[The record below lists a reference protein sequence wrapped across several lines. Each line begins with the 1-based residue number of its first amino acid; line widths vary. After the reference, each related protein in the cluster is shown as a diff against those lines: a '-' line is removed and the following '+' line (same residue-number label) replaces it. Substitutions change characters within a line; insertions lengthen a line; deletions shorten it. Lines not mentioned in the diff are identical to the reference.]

1 MTRRRATFGPLVA
14 GIDLATSE
22 ARAVICDPEGTVVG
36 RGASPLR
43 AVSRPRPGWAEQ
55 DAGSWWPAVA
65 DALRQ
70 ATSQVASEAIDA
82 VAVAGTSGT
91 VVAVDRRGAPLGPA
105 LMYDDRR
112 AGAEAAVAGAA
123 GAARLERLG
132 IAITPSSGLAKA
144 GWLAH
149 QMGRRQWRLCH
160 TADLV
165 GWWLASAPVALDW
178 SHALKSGYDA
188 IAGEWALECF
198 EALGVDDAVL
208 PDVAA
213 PTTVAGVVSRAAAAA
228 TGLPAGCCIRLGMT
242 DGCAAQLAAG
252 ASEVG
257 TFVTVLGTTLVVK
270 GVASAP
276 VRDLSGAVYSHRHPD
291 GAWLPGGA
299 SNTGGEALA
308 AWGSNRLA
316 ELDEAAAARGPSSV
330 TAWPLRRAG
339 ERFPFLCAKAEGFVD
354 GEPEDEVDAYRAQL
368 EGLAY
373 LERLAYERLAEL
385 GASRTRPVLTAGGG
399 ARSHTWSRVRAGVL
413 GDAVGVVAGAGSAL
427 GAAMLAS
434 SGGVHRDLSAATAA
448 MAPSPL
454 MIDPDRR
461 ERAALE
467 RGYGRFLEALSRRG
481 WYRRGTT
488 APPDRGVVSVA
499 PG

>member
-1 MTRRRATFGPLVA
+1 MDGGWRALPWRSTGATR
-14 GIDLATSE
+14 S
-22 ARAVICDPEGTVVG
+22 
-36 RGASPLR
+36 
-43 AVSRPRPGWAEQ
+43 
-55 DAGSWWPAVA
+55 
-65 DALRQ
+65 
-70 ATSQVASEAIDA
+70 
-82 VAVAGTSGT
+82 
-91 VVAVDRRGAPLGPA
+91 
-105 LMYDDRR
+105 
-112 AGAEAAVAGAA
+112 
-123 GAARLERLG
+123 
-132 IAITPSSGLAKA
+132 
-144 GWLAH
+144 
-149 QMGRRQWRLCH
+149 
-160 TADLV
+160 
-165 GWWLASAPVALDW
+165 
-178 SHALKSGYDA
+178 KSGYDA

-291 GAWLPGGA
+291 GAWLPGGV

-316 ELDEAAAARGPSSV
+316 ELDEAAAARGSSSV

-399 ARSHTWSRVRAGVL
+399 ARSHTWSRVAPACSATPSASSRAL
-413 GDAVGVVAGAGSAL
+413 EARSARRCSHRAAGSIAICPPPPPQ
-427 GAAMLAS
+427 
-434 SGGVHRDLSAATAA
+434 RW
-448 MAPSPL
+448 
-454 MIDPDRR
+454 RR
-461 ERAALE
+461 VR
-467 RGYGRFLEALSRRG
+467 
-481 WYRRGTT
+481 
-488 APPDRGVVSVA
+488 
-499 PG
+499 

>member
-1 MTRRRATFGPLVA
+1 
-14 GIDLATSE
+14 
-22 ARAVICDPEGTVVG
+22 
-36 RGASPLR
+36 
-43 AVSRPRPGWAEQ
+43 
-55 DAGSWWPAVA
+55 
-65 DALRQ
+65 
-70 ATSQVASEAIDA
+70 
-82 VAVAGTSGT
+82 
-91 VVAVDRRGAPLGPA
+91 
-105 LMYDDRR
+105 
-112 AGAEAAVAGAA
+112 
-123 GAARLERLG
+123 
-132 IAITPSSGLAKA
+132 
-144 GWLAH
+144 
-149 QMGRRQWRLCH
+149 
-160 TADLV
+160 
-165 GWWLASAPVALDW
+165 
-178 SHALKSGYDA
+178 
-188 IAGEWALECF
+188 
-198 EALGVDDAVL
+198 
-208 PDVAA
+208 
-213 PTTVAGVVSRAAAAA
+213 
-228 TGLPAGCCIRLGMT
+228 
-242 DGCAAQLAAG
+242 
-252 ASEVG
+252 
-257 TFVTVLGTTLVVK
+257 
-270 GVASAP
+270 
-276 VRDLSGAVYSHRHPD
+276 VYSHRHPD